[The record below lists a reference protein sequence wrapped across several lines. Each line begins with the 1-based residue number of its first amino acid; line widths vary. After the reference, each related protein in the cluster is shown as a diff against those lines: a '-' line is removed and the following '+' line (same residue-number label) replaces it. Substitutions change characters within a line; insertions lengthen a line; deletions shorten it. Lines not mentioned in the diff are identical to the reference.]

1 MEGEAR
7 KIGGYLSEVGKVR
20 LGPYDICDQVCGTV
34 LLEFCGTSKGEFDQL
49 GRVSNEGSGPVKAHL

>member
-1 MEGEAR
+1 M
-7 KIGGYLSEVGKVR
+7 GKVR

-49 GRVSNEGSGPVKAHL
+49 GRVSNEDSGPVKAHL